1 MDPSWKAVD
10 LILIKGTQAIVCL
23 KFSWIKI
30 HWPVNP
36 ELQIENFW
44 VDKPI
49 YLQEEIMSKRLYL
62 SVIVYS
68 LADPMQQESEYVI
81 GWWYGWVFEH
91 PRWLFRTKC
100 GAQISVNSLPLESLL
115 GVRPITTWLGI
126 YHKLVSMA
134 SGYTATLGK
143 TRKPCLCWHIL
154 SCQSLSLRVQ
164 ERSSDAIFVG
174 ERAICIFKWN
184 WFWI

>member
-1 MDPSWKAVD
+1 
-10 LILIKGTQAIVCL
+10 
-23 KFSWIKI
+23 
-30 HWPVNP
+30 
-36 ELQIENFW
+36 
-44 VDKPI
+44 
-49 YLQEEIMSKRLYL
+49 MSNYRLYL

-68 LADPMQQESEYVI
+68 LADPMQQESDYVI

-91 PRWLFRTKC
+91 PRWLFRTNC
-100 GAQISVNSLPLESLL
+100 GAQINVNSLPLESLL
-115 GVRPITTWLGI
+115 GATLEVLIWTERFLFRPITKRLGI

-143 TRKPCLCWHIL
+143 NGKPCICWYIYIL

-164 ERSSDAIFVG
+164 ERSSDAIFTG
-174 ERAICIFKWN
+174 ERATWIFKWN

>member
-1 MDPSWKAVD
+1 
-10 LILIKGTQAIVCL
+10 
-23 KFSWIKI
+23 
-30 HWPVNP
+30 
-36 ELQIENFW
+36 
-44 VDKPI
+44 
-49 YLQEEIMSKRLYL
+49 MSNYRLYL

-68 LADPMQQESEYVI
+68 LADPMQQESDYVI

-91 PRWLFRTKC
+91 PRWLFRTNC

-115 GVRPITTWLGI
+115 GATLEVLIWTEWFLFRPITKRLGI

-134 SGYTATLGK
+134 SGHTATLGK
-143 TRKPCLCWHIL
+143 TGNHVFVDIYIL

-164 ERSSDAIFVG
+164 ERSSDAIFAG
-174 ERAICIFKWN
+174 ERAIWIFKWN